1 MWTAASIRRHIFSL
15 PADKPFTTRDCLTY
29 GIRSVVDQTLY
40 RLVKNGT
47 IRRLGRGIFVRD
59 ERKKFSAF
67 QIAKLKAE
75 AFGRKI
81 MQHEFVIPTECNCG
95 KTTVEPKLYVNS
107 DTTEICIDGGVTR
120 LNGVSH
126 RKMRLNACKT
136 GQALKALWKMGRN
149 NVDHE
154 VIRRATFH
162 FGRIER
168 EVVTDFIRWLPAWL
182 SDYFLKRSLWH
193 YQRRGIQQLIEAEK
207 KQPKILV
214 RLL

>member
-1 MWTAASIRRHIFSL
+1 
-15 PADKPFTTRDCLTY
+15 
-29 GIRSVVDQTLY
+29 VVDQTLY

-47 IRRLGRGIFVRD
+47 IRRLARGIFVRD

-67 QIAKLKAE
+67 QIAKIKAE

-81 MQHEFVIPTECNCG
+81 MQHEFVIPTELSYDQP
-95 KTTVEPKLYVNS
+95 TVVEPKLYVNS
-107 DTTEICIDGGVTR
+107 DTTEIRIDDGLTR

-136 GQALKALWKMGRN
+136 GQALMALWKMGRN
-149 NVDHE
+149 NVDDE
-154 VIRRATFH
+154 VIRRATCR

-168 EVVTDFIRWLPAWL
+168 AAVIDYVRWLPAWL
-182 SDYFLKRSLWH
+182 GDHFL
-193 YQRRGIQQLIEAEK
+193 RRILMSYKLKGIRQLKEAEEK
-207 KQPKILV
+207 LPKILV